1 MKLSSKRALI
11 ATALATAFVGVSAT
25 AIAQGMGAM
34 PGMSHDQHQQHVN
47 AGTSA
52 AAPGAQAAMD
62 KNQMAQHRA
71 QRMERMEKMRAEHQA
86 RLKAELKLTPAQES
100 AWLAY
105 VARTGPQARPAA
117 PAPAED
123 WSKLTTPQRLDKMQA
138 LHNERQGEMAKR
150 IDATKSFYAALT
162 PEQQKVFDAQGQG
175 HTQRTG
181 MKGGQGAHHGMHHGE
196 GQHGGAMPGGKM
208 GGMMGGMGC
217 EAMGKPQG

>member
-11 ATALATAFVGVSAT
+11 AAALATAFVGVSAT
-25 AIAQGMGAM
+25 SMAQGMGAM
-34 PGMSHDQHQQHVN
+34 PGMSHGQHQQHMN
-47 AGTSA
+47 AGGTA
-52 AAPGAQAAMD
+52 AAPAAPAAMD
-62 KNQMAQHRA
+62 KSQMAQRYAQHRA

-105 VARTGPQARPAA
+105 VARTSPPARTASA
-117 PAPAED
+117 APAED

-138 LHNERQGEMAKR
+138 LHNEHQGEMAKR

-162 PEQQKVFDAQGQG
+162 PEQQKVFDAQGHG
-175 HTQRTG
+175 HMQRTG
-181 MKGGQGAHHGMHHGE
+181 MKGGHGSHHGMHHGE
-196 GQHGGAMPGGKM
+196 GQQGGKM